1 MPLWFRK
8 LFLRPSDAAFRVL
21 DDHDPEWAEFNLP
34 AHSDLQALFAL
45 PAERTRQSE
54 NLTGS

>member
-8 LFLRPSDAAFRVL
+8 LFLRPSDEAFRVL

-34 AHSDLQALFAL
+34 ARSDLQALL
-45 PAERTRQSE
+45 SMPAERKRQYLVHE
-54 NLTGS
+54 